1 MEMPRNEFKKGTAC
15 DYRTQSASKL
25 NPANCSYSEKTI
37 GQKTHSGLNHIII
50 ITFKKILGKIL
61 TTTLKV

>member
-25 NPANCSYSEKTI
+25 NPANCSYSEKK
-37 GQKTHSGLNHIII
+37 Q
-50 ITFKKILGKIL
+50 LGKKHIPDLIIL
-61 TTTLKV
+61 L